1 MSTIPLSRAASGLA
15 GAYARPST
23 SIVPASGLIRP
34 ASTFINVLLPAP
46 FSPISACT
54 SPFCKRR
61 FTPSSATVGP
71 KRLLISER
79 DKTVIDL
86 RENTN
91 RNAVAPSSPTLP
103 LRLRWG
109 NGRTNN
115 SNRNAVAPLLVRVI
129 FPIQSA
135 AATPLGL
142 EIQQLIVPRVAA
154 TATPG
159 LKDAT
164 ALRFTKHKDQS

>member
-1 MSTIPLSRAASGLA
+1 MSAIPLSRASSGLA

-23 SIVPASGLIRP
+23 SIVPASGLISP
-34 ASTFINVLLPAP
+34 ASTFIKVLLPAP
-46 FSPISACT
+46 FSPISAWT

-71 KRLLISER
+71 KRLLILER
-79 DKTVIDL
+79 ERVVIDL
-86 RENTN
+86 S
-91 RNAVAPSSPTLP
+91 VMC
-103 LRLRWG
+103 
-109 NGRTNN
+109 
-115 SNRNAVAPLLVRVI
+115 
-129 FPIQSA
+129 PIQPA

-142 EIQQLIVPRVAA
+142 EIQQSIVPRVAA

-164 ALRFTKHKDQS
+164 ALRFTKHKDQSSKNYRF